1 MPDHKEYNAIDTA
14 RLVLVI
20 GGARSGKSTFAE
32 RLAAGSQ
39 RSVAYIATATAF
51 DDDMRTRIARHRA
64 QRPSAWH
71 TIEESLDLP
80 RAMKQAA
87 AVADVLLLDCMTVWL
102 SNWLLVSG
110 DAVPDNNA
118 ADVSAQ
124 AAVETLLAV
133 WRAYPA
139 GKTLIV
145 VTNEVGQGIVPAYEL
160 GRLYRDIL
168 GRINQRL
175 AVAAERV
182 YLMVAGLG
190 VDIKRLHQEAQL

>member
-1 MPDHKEYNAIDTA
+1 MPDHKESNATDTA
-14 RLVLVI
+14 RLVLVL

-32 RLAAGSQ
+32 RLAASSE

-51 DDDMRTRIARHRA
+51 DDDMRTRIAHHRA

-71 TIEESLDLP
+71 TIEEPLDLP
-80 RAMKQAA
+80 RAVKQAA

-102 SNWLLVSG
+102 SNWLLMSG
-110 DAVPDNNA
+110 DAVPDNDA
-118 ADVSAQ
+118 IDASAQ
-124 AAVETLLAV
+124 AAIETFLAV
-133 WRAYPA
+133 WRMYPA
-139 GKTLIV
+139 TKTLIV

-175 AVAAERV
+175 AGAAERV